1 MRKEL
6 RPHLPILLPIL
17 TSSVPSSTLH
27 RQRKRSLE
35 AGDDATANLPPEVVA
50 LQPLAVIDHSAK
62 VADAFFK
69 SLDGETG
76 GSVRVGPDD
85 LQRLLMRVG
94 EFTTKAGGSAA
105 NTARGLAHGF
115 DVRTALLGAVGQDE
129 WGKLFVSSMKRSGVD
144 TSLLAVKGE
153 KSYTGRCVCLVDKT
167 GQRTMRPSLEDAIRL
182 QPEEVLAEQ
191 LSGVQW
197 VVVNGYSYYGPGL
210 MEATVAAAR
219 RAGCKVAMHLA
230 SFEIVRKFREPMSK
244 LLSSGEIHAVF
255 GEFFFISVVVWTIRL
270 TSYFFSTFQPTKTR
284 RGNSSAAATRA
295 ATPSSMTPR
304 SKPRWAS

>member
-129 WGKLFVSSMKRSGVD
+129 WVSFFLF
-144 TSLLAVKGE
+144 
-153 KSYTGRCVCLVDKT
+153 SY
-167 GQRTMRPSLEDAIRL
+167 GQLE
-182 QPEEVLAEQ
+182 
-191 LSGVQW
+191 
-197 VVVNGYSYYGPGL
+197 
-210 MEATVAAAR
+210 
-219 RAGCKVAMHLA
+219 
-230 SFEIVRKFREPMSK
+230 
-244 LLSSGEIHAVF
+244 
-255 GEFFFISVVVWTIRL
+255 
-270 TSYFFSTFQPTKTR
+270 
-284 RGNSSAAATRA
+284 
-295 ATPSSMTPR
+295 
-304 SKPRWAS
+304 